1 MLLSAG
7 CAVGPNYKRPS
18 TDVPGMYRGATPQE
32 AAQPAA
38 SQSFGDQKWWEVF
51 QDKQLQDLIHTALQQ
66 NYDVRIAATRILEA
80 RAQLGITRADQLPT
94 ISGGALAVNER
105 NPKTKL
111 FRQYETSANQLDL
124 SLAWEL
130 DFWGKYRRATEA
142 ARANLLATEWAH
154 EAVVSTLVS
163 DVATAYFQLRSLDLQ
178 LEISRRTLALRQDSL
193 QLTQTLANG
202 GATSMLDVRQAEQLV
217 DTAAETIPDLERRIE
232 QQENFL
238 STLLGNNPGP
248 IARGMKLTE
257 QPHAPD
263 VPAGL
268 PSSLLERRPDIRE
281 AEAQLIAANA
291 QIGVAKAAYFPQIN
305 LTADAGYQSSAL
317 TSLFTGPAGLWSFGG
332 SMVQP
337 IFTGGRIRS
346 NVRFTEAR
354 QQEALLTYQQ
364 TIQQAFRGVSDSL
377 VEYHKDREF
386 REYQQQLALSA
397 QDAAQLSEMRY
408 RGGAASYLEVLTNE
422 TNYFDAQLGLA
433 QAQLNELA
441 GLVRIYRNLGGA
453 GSEPAIY
460 RLGGY
465 AKSRTDR
472 APSLFRSQLP
482 PPATANRLVAKRRLR
497 ARAVGSLS
505 NGLNFGSPQFHWYC
519 GRFTALRHLPNWSFA
534 MPSSQKLDT
543 HHKALTLN

>member
-1 MLLSAG
+1 VTKLTALLLGLSLTLLLSAG
-7 CAVGPNYKRPS
+7 CAVGPNYKRPG
-18 TDVPGMYRGATPQE
+18 TDVPGMYRGTTSQDAT
-32 AAQPAA
+32 QPATE
-38 SQSFGDQKWWEVF
+38 SLGEQKWWDVF

-66 NYDVRIAATRILEA
+66 NYDVRIAATRILQA
-80 RAQLGITRADQLPT
+80 QAQLGITRADQLPT
-94 ISGGALAVNER
+94 ISGGAQAVSER
-105 NPKTKL
+105 NPRTK
-111 FRQYETSANQLDL
+111 FFPQYETSANQVDL

-130 DFWGKYRRATEA
+130 DFWGKYRRATESS
-142 ARANLLATEWAH
+142 RATLLATQWAR
-154 EAVVSTLVS
+154 EAIVSTLVS
-163 DVATAYFQLRSLDLQ
+163 EVATAYFQLRSLDLQ
-178 LEISRRTLALRQDSL
+178 LEISRRTLASRKDSL
-193 QLTQTLANG
+193 RLTQTLANG
-202 GATSMLDVRQAEQLV
+202 GATSLLDVRQAEQLV
-217 DTAAETIPDLERRIE
+217 FTAAETIPDLERQVE

-248 IARGMKLTE
+248 IARGMTLTE
-257 QPHAPD
+257 QPHAPEI
-263 VPAGL
+263 PAGI
-268 PSSLLERRPDIRE
+268 PSTLLERRPDIRE

-332 SMVQP
+332 SLVQP

-354 QQEALLTYQQ
+354 QQEALLAYQQ

-441 GLVRIYRNLGGA
+441 GLVRIYRNLGG
-453 GSEPAIY
+453 GW
-460 RLGGY
+460 
-465 AKSRTDR
+465 
-472 APSLFRSQLP
+472 Q
-482 PPATANRLVAKRRLR
+482 
-497 ARAVGSLS
+497 
-505 NGLNFGSPQFHWYC
+505 Q
-519 GRFTALRHLPNWSFA
+519 
-534 MPSSQKLDT
+534 
-543 HHKALTLN
+543 